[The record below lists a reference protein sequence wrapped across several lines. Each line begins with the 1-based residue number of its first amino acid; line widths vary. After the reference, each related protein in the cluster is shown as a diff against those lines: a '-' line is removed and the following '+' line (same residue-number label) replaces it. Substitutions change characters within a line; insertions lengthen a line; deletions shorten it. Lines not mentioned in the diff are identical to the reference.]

1 MKSLSRKAERLLN
14 SLKVKGNDY
23 KEQVSRIDFDSLKP
37 YYVKDFIQAKTLSEA
52 KQQFLT
58 LKDGVYKL
66 SVPFHIESFDHF
78 KNIDKEFAIKILKSI
93 AEKAK
98 DNPKALKTI
107 AYKLEEIGE
116 FKNAKIIYQR
126 LLSIRPLDEQSY
138 RDLALIYKE
147 NEDYDLAASLFD
159 IMLNNKLKNVNMLGL
174 QETVVNE
181 AAHLYFTS

>member
-1 MKSLSRKAERLLN
+1 MKSLSRKVERLLN

-37 YYVKDFIQAKTLSEA
+37 YYVKDFIQAKTLTEA

-66 SVPFHIESFDHF
+66 SVPFHIESFDYF
-78 KNIDKEFAIKILKSI
+78 KNIDKEFAINILKSI

-116 FKNAKIIYQR
+116 FKNAKIIYKDYYQ
-126 LLSIRPLDEQSY
+126 LD
-138 RDLALIYKE
+138 
-147 NEDYDLAASLFD
+147 
-159 IMLNNKLKNVNMLGL
+159 
-174 QETVVNE
+174 
-181 AAHLYFTS
+181 H